1 MSINFHDFKS
11 VSLSKKYDSRLG
23 LTEINE
29 IYNDNGKKQV
39 FSEIIEGPPN
49 AFDLNERLENDFLS
63 SPFEEIKHTTFFND
77 YEMVNDKHLKKIKTN
92 KKKTNK
98 RKRKEKAQE
107 NKEKYLLFNNHNKY
121 E

>member
-39 FSEIIEGPPN
+39 FSEIIEGSPN
-49 AFDLNERLENDFLS
+49 TFDLNERLENDFLS

-77 YEMVNDKHLKKIKTN
+77 YEMIQLKKKS
-92 KKKTNK
+92 KKKSNK
-98 RKRKEKAQE
+98 RKRKRKSSR
-107 NKEKYLLFNNHNKY
+107 K
-121 E
+121 

>member
-63 SPFEEIKHTTFFND
+63 SPLDNTNDNTFFSDND
-77 YEMVNDKHLKKIKTN
+77 MIRVK
-92 KKKTNK
+92 K
-98 RKRKEKAQE
+98 RKSNQSIEPV
-107 NKEKYLLFNNHNKY
+107 N
-121 E
+121 